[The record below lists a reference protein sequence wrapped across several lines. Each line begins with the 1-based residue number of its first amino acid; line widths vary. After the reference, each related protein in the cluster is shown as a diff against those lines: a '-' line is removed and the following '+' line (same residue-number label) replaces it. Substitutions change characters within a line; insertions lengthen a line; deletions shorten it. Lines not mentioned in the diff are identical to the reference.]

1 MNRICPICQKKF
13 STEKMVDEIIK
24 DFPESKDRW
33 IEMKCPNYNN
43 HFKILRTREIAKL
56 SVETKQEI
64 LDLMHQGKT
73 VGDVSQMLKL
83 DSMIVAEIICQ
94 NISTIRYLKREIS

>member
-1 MNRICPICQKKF
+1 MKRICPICQREF

-24 DFPESKDRW
+24 DFPENKDKW
-33 IEMKCPNYNN
+33 IEMKCPSHDN
-43 HFKILRTREIAKL
+43 HFKILREREIAKL
-56 SVETKQEI
+56 SIETKQRI
-64 LDLMHQGKT
+64 LDLMHGGKT

-94 NISTIRYLKREIS
+94 NIGTIRYLKKEVS